1 MGILGPTAGES
12 FAAHMGVPDE
22 YPGGN
27 ELCRDL
33 DDAMYEAG
41 LWLLR
46 EQQAADPVL
55 RAMMDDRYRLL
66 ELVDGVSVGS
76 LPPGIEITYRADHRI
91 ANGVV
96 RARRDGDPSV
106 YVNIEWEG
114 DYRNYSS
121 WHPSLRPEV
130 AVSAWLPVPLDVSAL
145 IAVVA
150 AENNQ
155 AVPRPP
161 RPPRPPVDW
170 SIYGECTRPG
180 CWALAKRACFDVRS
194 TWSKPRRHARRPHPG
209 RPRIDIPAQLT

>member
-1 MGILGPTAGES
+1 
-12 FAAHMGVPDE
+12 
-22 YPGGN
+22 
-27 ELCRDL
+27 
-33 DDAMYEAG
+33 
-41 LWLLR
+41 
-46 EQQAADPVL
+46 
-55 RAMMDDRYRLL
+55 
-66 ELVDGVSVGS
+66 
-76 LPPGIEITYRADHRI
+76 
-91 ANGVV
+91 
-96 RARRDGDPSV
+96 
-106 YVNIEWEG
+106 
-114 DYRNYSS
+114 
-121 WHPSLRPEV
+121 
-130 AVSAWLPVPLDVSAL
+130 VSAWLPVPLDVSAL